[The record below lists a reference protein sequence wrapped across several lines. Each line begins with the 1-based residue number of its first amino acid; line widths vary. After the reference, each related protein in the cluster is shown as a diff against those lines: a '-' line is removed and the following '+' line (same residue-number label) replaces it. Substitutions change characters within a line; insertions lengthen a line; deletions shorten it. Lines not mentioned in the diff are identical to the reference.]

1 MTIFTAAEGH
11 AAVARLEAGQ
21 QAIVENLI
29 NLEDHLG
36 RQLLDSTAL
45 EGVTRKRRT
54 DVLDGFARLWSL
66 YETYRSAVEKANAI
80 MARRSRPTQAD
91 LQELDELLTGA
102 TVALPNPDG
111 LLPCPQVTLDALVAE
126 IHAVYRRVH
135 EVVTAVDRVWAEL
148 GQRFDRCDT
157 LLREAQTLATD
168 LGLSVHQDQAAAVLT
183 HLVDRLD
190 TVRRVD
196 LTDPLRRCVG
206 DAVDVTHADQLVV
219 SCERAYT
226 ELQALGEL
234 RQHARRRLEGIAV
247 TLTGVR
253 RLAQEISAERR
264 RVGAKIHVVPG
275 PDQVAQPADPLGH
288 RLTAAVEL
296 YRRSRWQ
303 RLATELPVL
312 EREVSA
318 ALARAQD
325 ELAKASQPLRERGE
339 LRGRLSAYRAKADR
353 LGRME
358 DLALAQYYLR
368 ARDLLWR
375 APCDLTLAA
384 AAVAE
389 YQDAVNKTVPDGDRA

>member
-1 MTIFTAAEGH
+1 MTIFSAAEGH
-11 AAVARLEAGQ
+11 AAAARLGAEQ
-21 QAIVENLI
+21 QAIVESLI

-36 RQLLDSTAL
+36 RQLLDSTVL
-45 EGVTRKRRT
+45 EGVTRERRA
-54 DVLDGFARLWSL
+54 DVLDGFVRLWSL
-66 YETYRSAVEKANAI
+66 YETYRSAVQRVNAI
-80 MARRSRPTQAD
+80 MDRRSRPTRAD
-91 LQELDELLTGA
+91 LHELEELLTGA
-102 TVALPNPDG
+102 TVVLPNPDG

-126 IHAVYRRVH
+126 IHAVYGRVH

-148 GQRFDRCDT
+148 GRRFDRCDA

-168 LGLSVHQDQAAAVLT
+168 LGLSADQDQAAVVLT
-183 HLVDRLD
+183 QLVDRLD
-190 TVRRVD
+190 RVRRID
-196 LTDPLRRCVG
+196 LTDPLRRWVG
-206 DAVDVTHADQLVV
+206 DAVDVADADQLV
-219 SCERAYT
+219 SGCERVHA

-234 RQHARRRLEGIAV
+234 RQHARLRLEGIAA

-264 RVGAKIHVVPG
+264 RVSAKIHVVPG

-288 RLTAAVEL
+288 RLTAVVEL
-296 YRRSRWQ
+296 YRRSGWQ

-358 DLALAQYYLR
+358 DLALAQCYLR